1 MNDVKELKS
10 IELSSFT
17 TMMTGIAVLFS
28 IISAIILSIFISV
41 TAPNGIFLAVYIIPT
56 LIVGAFMCSIYS
68 NFSQGLF
75 YNLFARKLKTV
86 AVEIKDGKEI
96 VKVSTSETATMVALI
111 LTIEAVLVYLVSVL
125 ILPIFLTSMVQT
137 LIYTGQSGIAYSIYQ
152 FSALLSQPAT
162 VLIFLFGTF
171 IITFVFVLLGTYIYN
186 IMANSGRGIIL
197 NLSSENGLTV
207 IDSVDPLKLAVMF
220 AVICG
225 ILSLITGII
234 SVISGANIVS
244 LIGNV
249 LGGFIGGFVEF
260 FLMGFFYNFLA
271 QKIGKIKI
279 ELIDLKIN

>member
-1 MNDVKELKS
+1 
-10 IELSSFT
+10 
-17 TMMTGIAVLFS
+17 
-28 IISAIILSIFISV
+28 
-41 TAPNGIFLAVYIIPT
+41 
-56 LIVGAFMCSIYS
+56 MCSIYT

-96 VKVSTSETATMVALI
+96 VKVSTTETATMVALI
-111 LTIEAVLVYLVSVL
+111 LTIEAVLVYLVSIL
-125 ILPIFLTSMVQT
+125 ILPIFLTSVVQT
-137 LIYTGQSGIAYSIYQ
+137 LVYTGQSGVAYSIYQ

-225 ILSLITGII
+225 ILSLISGII

-279 ELIDLKIN
+279 ELIDFKIN

>member
-1 MNDVKELKS
+1 
-10 IELSSFT
+10 
-17 TMMTGIAVLFS
+17 
-28 IISAIILSIFISV
+28 
-41 TAPNGIFLAVYIIPT
+41 
-56 LIVGAFMCSIYS
+56 
-68 NFSQGLF
+68 
-75 YNLFARKLKTV
+75 
-86 AVEIKDGKEI
+86 
-96 VKVSTSETATMVALI
+96 
-111 LTIEAVLVYLVSVL
+111 
-125 ILPIFLTSMVQT
+125 
-137 LIYTGQSGIAYSIYQ
+137 
-152 FSALLSQPAT
+152 
-162 VLIFLFGTF
+162 
-171 IITFVFVLLGTYIYN
+171 LLGTYIYN

-225 ILSLITGII
+225 ILSLISGII